1 MPHSPHCAAL
11 TPRSMIASSL
21 AEMESRYN
29 KALERTVMLEEE
41 LVAKARLEDD
51 NQRLRDELQG
61 ELCVAALSPPH

>member
-1 MPHSPHCAAL
+1 
-11 TPRSMIASSL
+11 MIASSL

-61 ELCVAALSPPH
+61 ESRVAAYSLPH

>member
-1 MPHSPHCAAL
+1 MPDLPRCAAL

-51 NQRLRDELQG
+51 N
-61 ELCVAALSPPH
+61 

>member
-1 MPHSPHCAAL
+1 
-11 TPRSMIASSL
+11 
-21 AEMESRYN
+21 MESRYN

-61 ELCVAALSPPH
+61 ESRVAAYSPPH